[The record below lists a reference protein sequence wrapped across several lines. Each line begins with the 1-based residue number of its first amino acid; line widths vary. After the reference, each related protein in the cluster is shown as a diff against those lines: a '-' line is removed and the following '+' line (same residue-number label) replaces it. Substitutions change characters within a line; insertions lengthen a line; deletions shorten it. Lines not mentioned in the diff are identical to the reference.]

1 LSELG
6 RDYSR
11 PMEGD
16 DAAASASNVLSGTVH
31 GTSVQAR
38 SIYGGVHFHSNSS
51 DKVPVPNQ
59 LLSVPTNFTGRKL
72 ELERLWQLLD
82 DDTATANLLVVVSG
96 VGGIG
101 KTSLA
106 LRWLHQLRDRFPA
119 GQLFADLGGFSPGGP
134 RDPGD
139 VLGWFLRSL
148 GVPPER
154 VPLEPAERA
163 GLFRS
168 LTAGRALAVLLDDAA
183 SAAQVR
189 AVLPGAGPSL
199 VVVTTRRLISGLA
212 IDGARFIELA
222 PLEEDAAVE
231 LLDRI
236 AGSGRAKADPD
247 GARNLVKLCGRL
259 PIAVCASG
267 ARLAPRPRWAISR
280 ILEEL
285 RDERQRLAALSRGD
299 DISVVAVFDVSYR
312 ALPAEAARLYRL
324 LGLWPATEFGPGVAA
339 ALAAIEPDEAN
350 DLLDTL
356 VEASLLEEIAERR
369 FHFHDLV
376 RLHARDLAEAE
387 PAGECA
393 AAVARGV
400 EWYLRA
406 AVAADLVVLPGRWR
420 LGPYYRERPTPPVPP
435 SEPAAAIQWLEAELG
450 NLLVVLR
457 YAADHAMN
465 DVGWQLCEALWGLF
479 LFRKRYDAWLES
491 HRIGVD
497 CARACGDR
505 RAQARMHSQLGGAYR
520 SLRRYDEAI
529 EEFNRALE
537 LEHAAGHRLG
547 EGSALDQLGVAYLRL
562 GRYDEAIDHFRRS
575 LVIHDEVDEPRGVAL
590 MNLNIGHAL
599 SDSGRHADA
608 IDHLETADRQAA
620 AIPEPHHQ
628 ARALSLLGRT
638 YIRSGQPGR
647 AADPLGRALTI
658 LEGLD
663 ATYDQAI
670 VHTYLA
676 ELAQRL
682 GDHAKTKDH
691 LEKALAIYGKLNAP
705 QASDVKARLDA
716 LTASSPH
723 PPGECDR
730 PDR

>member
-1 LSELG
+1 ML
-6 RDYSR
+6 R
-11 PMEGD
+11 
-16 DAAASASNVLSGTVH
+16 
-31 GTSVQAR
+31 
-38 SIYGGVHFHSNSS
+38 
-51 DKVPVPNQ
+51 
-59 LLSVPTNFTGRKL
+59 
-72 ELERLWQLLD
+72 QLLD
-82 DDTATANLLVVVSG
+82 DSAATANLLVVFSG

-106 LRWLHQLRDRFPA
+106 LRWLHQLRDRFPE
-119 GQLFADLGGFSPGGP
+119 GQLFADLGGFSPAGP

-168 LTAGRALAVLLDDAA
+168 LTAGRPLAVLLDDAA

-189 AVLPGAGPSL
+189 AVLPGTGPSL
-199 VVVTTRRLISGLA
+199 VVVTTRRLIAGLA
-212 IDGARFIELA
+212 IDGARFIELP

-236 AGSGRAKADPD
+236 VGLGRTKADPN
-247 GARNLVKLCGRL
+247 GARKLVRLCGRL

-285 RDERQRLAALSRGD
+285 RDERQRLAALSRVD
-299 DISVVAVFDVSYR
+299 DISVAAVFDVSYR
-312 ALPAEAARLYRL
+312 ALPKEAARLYRL
-324 LGLWPATEFGPGVAA
+324 LGLWPATEFGPGVAG
-339 ALAAIEPDEAN
+339 ALAALEREEAN
-350 DLLDTL
+350 DRLDTL
-356 VEASLLEEIAERR
+356 VEASLLEEVAERR
-369 FHFHDLV
+369 FRFHDLV
-376 RLHARDLAEAE
+376 RLHARNQAETE
-387 PAGECA
+387 PVGERA
-393 AAVARGV
+393 AALERGAH
-400 EWYLRA
+400 WYLRA
-406 AVAADLVVLPGRWR
+406 AVAADLVVLPARWR
-420 LGPYYRERPTPPVPP
+420 LGSYYRERPAPPVALR
-435 SEPAAAIQWLEAELG
+435 EPADAIEWLEAELD

-457 YAADHAMN
+457 YAAKHEMYEL
-465 DVGWQLCEALWGLF
+465 GWQLCESLWGLF
-479 LFRKRYDAWLES
+479 LFRKHYDAWLES
-491 HRIGVD
+491 HRIGVT
-497 CARACGDR
+497 CARACGDE

-529 EEFNRALE
+529 AEFTQALE
-537 LEHAAGHRLG
+537 LERATGHRLG
-547 EGSALDQLGVAYLRL
+547 EGSALDQLGVVYLRL
-562 GRYDEAIDHFRRS
+562 GRHDEAIDHFRRS
-575 LVIHDEVDEPRGVAL
+575 LVIHDEEGEARGVAL

-608 IDHLETADRQAA
+608 IEHLETAHRQAA
-620 AIPEPHHQ
+620 AIPEPYHQ

-638 YIRSGQPGR
+638 YLRSGQPGR

-670 VHTYLA
+670 AHTYFA
-676 ELAQRL
+676 DVAQRL
-682 GDHAKTKDH
+682 GDHAKTRDH
-691 LEKALAIYGKLNAP
+691 LERALAIYRELNAP

-716 LTASSPH
+716 LTAGSPH
-723 PPGECDR
+723 PPGERDR
-730 PDR
+730 PDS